1 MANLIIIIPKG
12 GGGMYLP
19 RLIEKTI
26 KEKMSY
32 IGAIQI
38 EGPKWCG
45 KSTTASRFA
54 NTIIKLQDPIVYA
67 RYKTYATTSKTDLL
81 HGNKPILFDE
91 WQKIPEIWD
100 FVRLDI
106 DERGAKAGQYILTG
120 SAKPKDDHDR
130 HSGTGRIAQINMRPL
145 SLYESK
151 DSSGEVSLEK
161 LFNKPEYSIRGESKL
176 TINDQVILVCRG
188 GWPGLYRH
196 PTKSAINYLKDYY
209 ESLTSSDI
217 TDVDGIR
224 RNPNRAKAILR
235 TYARNISTLTDYQT
249 MIRDLENIGEGVDK
263 TTFASYLNAF
273 EKLFVI
279 ENVYAWTPKLRS
291 ATRVRMSQK
300 KQFVDPSIAAVALG
314 ATPDELGRDIKTFG
328 FFFESMVTRD
338 LRVYL
343 DKLDGRVFYYRDKNE
358 LEADCILKL
367 DDERW
372 AAVEVKVGGNQ
383 LDAAAANLI
392 KLKNTVNTD
401 HMKEPSFLM
410 IIYAG
415 TSAYKRADGVYVVPI
430 GCLKD

>member
-1 MANLIIIIPKG
+1 
-12 GGGMYLP
+12 MYLP

-26 KEKMSY
+26 KEKLSY

-54 NTIIKLQDPIVYA
+54 NTIIKLQDPIVYS
-67 RYKTYATTSKTDLL
+67 RYKTYATTSKADLL
-81 HGNKPILFDE
+81 LGDKPILFDE

-106 DERGAKAGQYILTG
+106 DEQNSKAGQYILTG
-120 SAKPKDDHDR
+120 SAKPEDDPDR
-130 HSGTGRIAQINMRPL
+130 HSGTGRIARIRMSPL
-145 SLYESK
+145 SLFESK
-151 DSSGEVSLEK
+151 ESSGEVSLEK
-161 LFNKPEYSIRGESKL
+161 LFNEPENNVRGQSKL
-176 TINDQVILVCRG
+176 TINDQVNLVCRG
-188 GWPGLYRH
+188 GWPGLYGQSI
-196 PTKSAINYLKDYY
+196 KNAINYVKDYY
-209 ESLTSSDI
+209 EGLTNSDI
-217 TDVDGIR
+217 TDVDSIK

-249 MIRDLENIGEGVDK
+249 MIRDLENVGEGVDK

-279 ENVYAWTPKLRS
+279 ENIDAWTPKLRS
-291 ATRVRMSQK
+291 ATRIRMSQK

-314 ATPDELGRDIKTFG
+314 ATSDELSKDMETFG

-358 LEADCILKL
+358 LEVDCILKL
-367 DDERW
+367 DDGRW
-372 AAVEVKVGGNQ
+372 AAVEIKVGGNQ
-383 LDAAAANLI
+383 LDNAAANLI
-392 KLKNTVNTD
+392 KLKNIVDTE

-410 IIYAG
+410 IVYAG
-415 TSAYKRADGVYVVPI
+415 TSAYKRADGVYVVPV

>member
-1 MANLIIIIPKG
+1 
-12 GGGMYLP
+12 MYLP

-26 KEKMSY
+26 KEKLSY

-54 NTIIKLQDPIVYA
+54 NTIIKLQDPIVYS
-67 RYKTYATTSKTDLL
+67 RYKTYATTSKADLL
-81 HGNKPILFDE
+81 LGDKPILFDE

-106 DERGAKAGQYILTG
+106 DEQNSKAGQYILTG
-120 SAKPKDDHDR
+120 SAKPEDDPDR
-130 HSGTGRIAQINMRPL
+130 HSGTGRIARIRMSPL
-145 SLYESK
+145 SLFESK
-151 DSSGEVSLEK
+151 ESSGEVSLEK
-161 LFNKPEYSIRGESKL
+161 LFNEPENNVRGQSKL
-176 TINDQVILVCRG
+176 TINDQVNLVCRG
-188 GWPGLYRH
+188 GWPGLYGQSI
-196 PTKSAINYLKDYY
+196 KNAINYVKDYY
-209 ESLTSSDI
+209 EGLTNSDI
-217 TDVDGIR
+217 TDVDSIK

-249 MIRDLENIGEGVDK
+249 MIRDLENVGEGVDK

-279 ENVYAWTPKLRS
+279 ENIDAWTPKLRS
-291 ATRVRMSQK
+291 ATRIRMSQK
-300 KQFVDPSIAAVALG
+300 KKFVDPSIAAVALG
-314 ATPDELGRDIKTFG
+314 ATSDELSKDMETFG

-358 LEADCILKL
+358 LEVDCILKL
-367 DDERW
+367 DDGRW
-372 AAVEVKVGGNQ
+372 AAVEIKVGGNQ
-383 LDAAAANLI
+383 LDNAAANLI
-392 KLKNTVNTD
+392 KLKNIVDTE

-410 IIYAG
+410 IVYAG
-415 TSAYKRADGVYVVPI
+415 TSAYKRADGVYVVPV

>member
-1 MANLIIIIPKG
+1 
-12 GGGMYLP
+12 MYLP

-26 KEKMSY
+26 KEKLSY

-54 NTIIKLQDPIVYA
+54 GTIIKLQDPIVYN
-67 RYKTYATTSKTDLL
+67 RYKTYATTSKADLL
-81 HGNKPILFDE
+81 LGDKPILFDE

-106 DERGAKAGQYILTG
+106 DEQNSKAGQYILTG
-120 SAKPKDDHDR
+120 SAKPEDDPDR
-130 HSGTGRIAQINMRPL
+130 HSGTGRIARIRMSPL
-145 SLYESK
+145 SLFESK
-151 DSSGEVSLEK
+151 ESSGEVSLEK
-161 LFNKPEYSIRGESKL
+161 LFNEPENNVRGQSKL
-176 TINDQVILVCRG
+176 TINDQVNLVCRG
-188 GWPGLYRH
+188 GWPGLYGQSI
-196 PTKSAINYLKDYY
+196 KNAINYVKDYY
-209 ESLTSSDI
+209 EGLTNSDI
-217 TDVDGIR
+217 TDVDSIK

-249 MIRDLENIGEGVDK
+249 MIRDLENVGEGVDK

-279 ENVYAWTPKLRS
+279 ENIDAWTPKLRS
-291 ATRVRMSQK
+291 ATRIRMSQK

-314 ATPDELGRDIKTFG
+314 ATSEELGKDMETFG

-358 LEADCILKL
+358 LEVDCILKL
-367 DDERW
+367 DDGRW
-372 AAVEVKVGGNQ
+372 AAVEIKVGGNQ
-383 LDAAAANLI
+383 LDNAAANLI
-392 KLKNTVNTD
+392 KLKNIVDTE

-410 IIYAG
+410 IVYAG
-415 TSAYKRADGVYVVPI
+415 TSAYKRADGVYVVPV